1 MSKTEKIIKNTFEN
15 GSVRDAL
22 IFLTTC
28 VHNAYP
34 DFNFRGIEVLRLVTG
49 KKTIEGKSWNHDF
62 IVRLSE
68 YNGEP
73 AWEVYCHRTS
83 HGESADKKAFL
94 DAATLAL
101 KN

>member
-28 VHNAYP
+28 VHNAFP
-34 DFNFRGIEVLRLVTG
+34 DFNFRGIEVIRLVTG
-49 KKTIEGKSWNHDF
+49 KKIIEGKSWNHDF

-68 YNGEP
+68 MSGEP
-73 AWEVYCHRTS
+73 AWEVYCHRIS
-83 HGESADKKAFL
+83 QGESADKRAFL
-94 DAATLAL
+94 DATTLTL